1 MNEKDLLEQLKETAH
16 QITPPDSLS
25 PEAIET
31 MLKTQTKDPASQQT
45 AQSPDKQPARKKR
58 ISVYRLGGLAAAFAV
73 VIAVSWQAGHL
84 SATRELTSQTQ
95 FANEPSGNQDTP
107 EDLLL
112 LDQELISEVGEVS
125 DSPAQSAAE
134 RTDTDASAPDH
145 TGEENIKE
153 HAAAS
158 DDTQEEYSLKNNQT
172 DDNTS
177 VVPDSRANKE
187 TRTADPAKAE
197 AETENPIPMTASLKP
212 VESYETVYEA
222 LKETFG
228 QQSLLREE
236 TLYDTGFGV
245 NTLEIAADTEATPQL
260 AAGSSNA
267 PDYSTTNLQE
277 AGVDEGDIVKTD
289 GEYIYILR
297 RSGSLEILSA
307 KDGSMEIVSHLT
319 FSPEETVQ
327 EMYLDNDRLSV
338 ITSGYY
344 TEMENSNEDV
354 ISAKSGSK
362 THLYTYDISV
372 KNEPKLLG
380 SVTQDG
386 GYQQS
391 RKNGNYIYLFTH
403 FSPAVM
409 ETYEESHL
417 APATSKGELDA
428 SSIYLPEHLNHSS
441 YLVAASVNI
450 QEPDQIVDH
459 KAVVSVGSAF
469 YASQENIYIAN
480 ENWDSAA
487 TQTEIL
493 KLHYEDGIITGIAAG
508 SVEGYV
514 NDSFSL
520 NEYNGYLRMVTTS
533 YDEDYNESNGLYILD
548 PNLKLVGAIKDLAP
562 GETVRSARFMGDTG
576 YFVTFRQTDPLFS
589 VDLSD
594 PAAPKVLG
602 NLKVSGFSSYLH
614 FYSEDL
620 LLGLGYEADENTGTT
635 TGLKLSMFDISDPAN
650 VTEVDKLVINGITWC
665 DSLNDYKSILIDPEK
680 NIFGFSCDNRY
691 LVFSYDEEK
700 GFQREFIYDF
710 YNDLMENTSSEDSS
724 DTSGEATPDSQDPSL
739 PDTDTTDTAN
749 ADNNGQDAPNDELM
763 TLEYIEPGTWYD
775 PYADTT
781 TRGLYIHNTLY
792 LVRPGLGIVTSFD
805 MTDEYRQIEQLQL
818 Q

>member
-1 MNEKDLLEQLKETAH
+1 MNEKDLLEQLKEAAR

-31 MLKTQTKDPASQQT
+31 MLKTQTKDPDPQQ
-45 AQSPDKQPARKKR
+45 AAPSPGKQPARKKR

-73 VIAVSWQAGHL
+73 VIAASWQAGHL
-84 SATRELTSQTQ
+84 SATRELTSQIP
-95 FANEPSGNQDTP
+95 FANEPSGNQNTP

-112 LDQELISEVGEVS
+112 LDQELISEVTEVS
-125 DSPAQSAAE
+125 DSPAQTSAEEA
-134 RTDTDASAPDH
+134 DTTASVSDQLQ
-145 TGEENIKE
+145 EKNI
-153 HAAAS
+153 HSDTTAS
-158 DDTQEEYSLKNNQT
+158 DGSQVKSNLKNSQT

-177 VVPDSRANKE
+177 SAPETRANKE
-187 TRTADPAKAE
+187 TGTADPTE
-197 AETENPIPMTASLKP
+197 AETENPIPMTASLKS
-212 VESYETVYEA
+212 VESYETVYET

-245 NTLEIAADTEATPQL
+245 NTLEIAAEMEATSQL

-267 PDYSTTNLQE
+267 QDYSTTNVQE

-307 KDGSMEIVSHLT
+307 KDGSMEIASHLT

-344 TEMENSNEDV
+344 TEMDTSNEEV

-362 THLYTYDISV
+362 THLYTYDISE
-372 KNEPKLLG
+372 KNDPKLLG

-391 RKNGNYIYLFTH
+391 RKNGDYIYLFTY

-417 APATSKGELDA
+417 APSTSKGELDA

-480 ENWDSAA
+480 ENWDNTA

-493 KLHYEDGIITGIAAG
+493 KLHYEDGVITGIAAG

-520 NEYNGYLRMVTTS
+520 NEYQGYLRIVTTS
-533 YDEDYNESNGLYILD
+533 YDENYNESNGLYILD
-548 PNLKLVGAIKDLAP
+548 PNLKLVGAIRDLAP
-562 GETVRSARFMGDTG
+562 GETVRSARFVGNTG

-594 PAAPKVLG
+594 PAVPKVLG

-614 FYSEDL
+614 FYSENL
-620 LLGLGYEADENTGTT
+620 LLGLGYEADENTGAT

-665 DSLNDYKSILIDPEK
+665 DSLNDYKSILMDPEK

-700 GFQREFIYDF
+700 GFQKEFIYDF
-710 YNDLMENTSSEDSS
+710 YNDLMENTSNEDPS
-724 DTSGEATPDSQDPSL
+724 DTSGELTPDSQDPSL
-739 PDTDTTDTAN
+739 PDTDTTDPGKAGSN
-749 ADNNGQDAPNDELM
+749 SQASPNDELM
-763 TLEYIEPGTWYD
+763 TLEYIEPDTWYD
-775 PYADTT
+775 TYADTT
-781 TRGLYIHNTLY
+781 TRGLYINDTLY

-805 MTDEYRQIEQLQL
+805 MTEGYQQIEQLQL

>member
-1 MNEKDLLEQLKETAH
+1 MNEKDLLEQLKEAAR

-25 PEAIET
+25 PEAMET
-31 MLKTQTKDPASQQT
+31 MLKAQKKASDSQQ
-45 AQSPDKQPARKKR
+45 AAPSKQPGRKRKL
-58 ISVYRLGGLAAAFAV
+58 SVYRLGGLAAAFAV
-73 VIAVSWQAGHL
+73 VIAASWQAGHL
-84 SATRELTSQTQ
+84 SATRELTSQIQ
-95 FANEPSGNQDTP
+95 LANEPSGNQDAP

-112 LDQELISEVGEVS
+112 LDQELISEAGEVS
-125 DSPAQSAAE
+125 DSPVQTASE
-134 RTDTDASAPDH
+134 ETDTAASTPKPA
-145 TGEENIKE
+145 EEETDKNNT
-153 HAAAS
+153 AS
-158 DDTQEEYSLKNNQT
+158 DDTQEEYILKSPEET
-172 DDNTS
+172 GDTTS
-177 VVPDSRANKE
+177 QADTGTTKGFS
-187 TRTADPAKAE
+187 TADSAKAE

-222 LKETFG
+222 LKEAFG

-236 TLYDTGFGV
+236 ELYDTGFGA
-245 NTLEIAADTEATPQL
+245 NTLEIAADTEAASQISADSLTQ
-260 AAGSSNA
+260 
-267 PDYSTTNLQE
+267 DYSATNVQE

-307 KDGSMEIVSHLT
+307 KDGSMEIASHLT
-319 FSPEETVQ
+319 FSPEETPQ

-344 TEMENSNEDV
+344 TEMDDANEDV

-362 THLYTYDISV
+362 THLYTYDISA
-372 KNEPKLLG
+372 KSEPKLLG
-380 SVTQDG
+380 SITQDG

-391 RKNGNYIYLFTH
+391 RKNGDYIYLFTQ

-409 ETYEESHL
+409 ETYEESSL
-417 APATSKGELDA
+417 APSTSKGELEA

-441 YLVAASVNI
+441 YLVAASVSI
-450 QEPDQIVDH
+450 QEPDQIVDQ
-459 KAVVSVGSAF
+459 KAVISVGSAF

-480 ENWDSAA
+480 ENWDSAT

-520 NEYNGYLRMVTTS
+520 NEYKGYLRVVTTS

-548 PNLKLVGAIKDLAP
+548 PNLKLMGAIKDLAP

-602 NLKVSGFSSYLH
+602 DLKISGFSSYLH

-620 LLGLGYEADENTGTT
+620 LLGLGYEADETTGAT

-650 VTEVDKLVINGITWC
+650 VSEVDKLVINGITWC

-700 GFQREFIYDF
+700 GFQKEFIYDF
-710 YNDLMENTSSEDSS
+710 YNDLMESTSSEDTSS
-724 DTSGEATPDSQDPSL
+724 QASSNED
-739 PDTDTTDTAN
+739 
-749 ADNNGQDAPNDELM
+749 LM

-775 PYADTT
+775 SYADTT
-781 TRGLYIHNTLY
+781 ARGLYINNTLY
-792 LVRPGLGIVTSFD
+792 LIRPGLGIVTSFD
-805 MTDEYRQIEQLQL
+805 MTDGYRQIEQLQL